1 LPMLVRFFP
10 ALTYLNSP
18 RIPERR
24 VVG

>member
-1 LPMLVRFFP
+1 MLVRFFP